1 MEILYKDSYIVV
13 CIKPSGVLSARDSS
27 GAKNRTDLLSKELEV
42 KEVYPIHRLDREVS
56 GVMVYALT
64 SLAAAKL
71 SADASNKDKFQKVYY
86 AVVGGLLKEPQGVFE
101 DLLFKDTKRSKS
113 FVVNKE
119 RKGVKKAKLEYE
131 LLESFDDKSLVKVI
145 LHTGRTHQIR
155 VQFAS
160 RKLPLIG
167 DRKYGG
173 AKSEKAIALRSVSLS
188 FEHPITKEKLF
199 FEQKPSISEMI

>member
-1 MEILYKDSYIVV
+1 MEILYKDSHIVV

-27 GAKNRTDLLSKELEV
+27 GAKNMADLLTKELEV

-71 SADASNKDKFQKVYY
+71 SADASNKDKFQKIYY

-199 FEQKPSISEMI
+199 FEQIPSISEMI

>member
-1 MEILYKDSYIVV
+1 MEILYKDNHIVV
-13 CIKPSGVLSARDSS
+13 CIKPAGVLSARDSS
-27 GAKNRTDLLSKELEV
+27 GAKNMTDLLAEELKV

-64 SLAAAKL
+64 SLAAANL

-131 LLESFDDKSLVKVI
+131 LLESFVKKKI
-145 LHTGRTHQIR
+145 LW
-155 VQFAS
+155 
-160 RKLPLIG
+160 
-167 DRKYGG
+167 
-173 AKSEKAIALRSVSLS
+173 ALFSM
-188 FEHPITKEKLF
+188 E
-199 FEQKPSISEMI
+199 

>member
-1 MEILYKDSYIVV
+1 MEILYKDSHIVV

-27 GAKNRTDLLSKELEV
+27 GAKNMADLLTEKLEV

-199 FEQKPSISEMI
+199 FEQIPSISEMI